1 MLKHIVMWQ
10 LKEEAEGNN
19 KQENARIMHEKF
31 AKLQSEMPVI
41 KSLHTASVIDDCPYA
56 NYDFVLEVEL
66 ETYKALEE
74 YQSHPAHLE
83 AAGFVRSVVSAR
95 ACVDYFL

>member
-1 MLKHIVMWQ
+1 MWQ
-10 LKEEAEGNN
+10 LKEEAEGNK

-31 AKLQSEMPVI
+31 ADLPSEVPVI
-41 KSLHTASVIDDCPYA
+41 KSLNTASVIDDCPYA

-66 ETYKALEE
+66 ETYKDLEE
-74 YQSHPAHLE
+74 YQNHPAHLE